1 MALLFASAVFSFPG
15 CTEEEGPAAPDPIIT
30 ITTDS
35 PVTAEAAGGSD
46 YYFEYTVE
54 NEVEG
59 ATVTCDVTYNGTET
73 EWISIDD
80 EQASAGKITFG
91 IGYYENTE
99 AGRTAVITIIYTYGD
114 GKTVSD
120 EIEVSQTQ
128 AEAAPEPVLS
138 TVSQETAKA
147 AAAENAT
154 IDVEI
159 YNPVEGATVTVST
172 EGFADPAID
181 PEDPWLTAEWVEGES
196 YTSDSGTP
204 ILSGTIKYSVT
215 ANETSDERTAHIT
228 LTYKYGE
235 NEEDVK
241 ESVIDFTQEA
251 GGLEFVF
258 VREMSTEVITSYTAP
273 AEGGTCGV
281 QYKTSGNQSYDNDAV
296 TFSVDYSG
304 DSQNWITINDND
316 MVGYLSFNTT
326 ANTTGEARSAVITLN
341 YENDGLT
348 ASASITINQ
357 EPKVG
362 GAEPEIT
369 VSGLGEDGKLHLSG
383 EAEEYASIYVEV
395 SGAEGLNGTLSGT
408 CYGAT
413 WISDI
418 KGSSFGTSLTFTVS
432 QNTGSSERSAVITV
446 YYTWDGGEVKKE
458 VEIVQGVNYSIELN
472 SSSIDIPGDG
482 VEDEYVYFDIIP
494 YSPDPQGILS
504 AEPDETWIS
513 NIRISDTYDSFTF
526 DAEPNEE
533 SSERMAII
541 TLTFTPNNGG
551 TPVEEYIY
559 VYQAAKPVAGVG
571 GDYTPAVVSAI
582 YYKGENGGADEYQLM
597 LMASQTGQGGKFFY
611 FDLFSTASDGTK
623 IPEGQYAP
631 GTENAA
637 NTFNT
642 DMSYYTMVYGS
653 EGTAF
658 EFGVINISYEG
669 DNIVI
674 KATVGAADGTEHNIT
689 YTGTIDIW

>member
-99 AGRTAVITIIYTYGD
+99 AGRTAVITVIYTYGD

-172 EGFADPAID
+172 DGFADPAID

-369 VSGLGEDGKLHLSG
+369 VSEKTINTIAKPGEYDSYSINAVIEPVIEGGVLSAKADVNWIKINYFNGTPSETSNSVYLTFNVNENTGAESREGTITLTYTYTDGTEKTVTETVKVIQAKGEGSTVNHEFIFESSLNNTIPANDTDTYQFNFMISG
-383 EAEEYASIYVEV
+383 VGPDDLDYSAYEVESTADWLIIYDYDFNYDELYFSYRCDENTSTESRTADIVFSYTCSDNTVLTQKYTVTQEGKKEV
-395 SGAEGLNGTLSGT
+395 SGGGEINFEPTSALIQEYGTGNYALYLMVTSESYLNFDIFTSGGNVTAGSYTFSKDNSPNTFSQWSTFGYVNLNGGSFNVNSISDNEISISGT
-408 CYGAT
+408 VT
-413 WISDI
+413 SED
-418 KGSSFGTSLTFTVS
+418 GSTINFSYAGTLD
-432 QNTGSSERSAVITV
+432 V
-446 YYTWDGGEVKKE
+446 Y
-458 VEIVQGVNYSIELN
+458 
-472 SSSIDIPGDG
+472 
-482 VEDEYVYFDIIP
+482 
-494 YSPDPQGILS
+494 
-504 AEPDETWIS
+504 
-513 NIRISDTYDSFTF
+513 
-526 DAEPNEE
+526 
-533 SSERMAII
+533 
-541 TLTFTPNNGG
+541 
-551 TPVEEYIY
+551 
-559 VYQAAKPVAGVG
+559 
-571 GDYTPAVVSAI
+571 
-582 YYKGENGGADEYQLM
+582 
-597 LMASQTGQGGKFFY
+597 
-611 FDLFSTASDGTK
+611 
-623 IPEGQYAP
+623 
-631 GTENAA
+631 
-637 NTFNT
+637 
-642 DMSYYTMVYGS
+642 
-653 EGTAF
+653 
-658 EFGVINISYEG
+658 
-669 DNIVI
+669 
-674 KATVGAADGTEHNIT
+674 
-689 YTGTIDIW
+689 